1 LYPFR
6 KTIEGGLPAIMTGHL
21 LFPAIDPI
29 YPATISKKILTGIL
43 RDTFGFQGVIISDDL
58 EMKGISNNFSMEE
71 IALKAVEA
79 GLDIFLCCHTI
90 AEQKKLVTTLRKI
103 VENGDEKR
111 ETIGVSIERIQKL
124 KKNLLSSHITS

>member
-1 LYPFR
+1 MYPFR

-79 GLDIFLCCHTI
+79 GLDIFLCCHTL
-90 AEQKKLVTTLRKI
+90 AEQKKILSTLRNLYEKGREIREKI
-103 VENGDEKR
+103 DA
-111 ETIGVSIERIQKL
+111 SILRIQKL
-124 KKNLLSSHITS
+124 KSWLL